1 MDVKDWFRQMPQIEA
16 RIRSKDAQVRK
27 YRDLATRATSS
38 MEATRVSGTGNRS
51 RVEDA
56 VVRICDLQVD
66 ATEELEQ
73 LRRLRRDVMAV
84 IRRIQDVRHRDILEM
99 HYVTGWSLE
108 RIAEEMHYHV
118 RWVQILHG
126 QALTDARNVLRT
138 MPETVRFYSL
148 EIGDWL

>member
-73 LRRLRRDVMAV
+73 LRRYRRDVMAV

-99 HYVTGWSLE
+99 HYVTGWSLQ
-108 RIAEEMHYHV
+108 RIADEMHYQV

-126 QALTDARNVLRT
+126 QAMNEARKVLRG
-138 MPETVRFYSL
+138 MPETIRFYSL
-148 EIGDWL
+148 EIGN

>member
-84 IRRIQDVRHRDILEM
+84 IRRIRDVKRRDILEM

-108 RIAEEMHYHV
+108 RIADEMHYHV

-126 QALTDARNVLRT
+126 QALTDARDVLRT

-148 EIGDWL
+148 EIGD